1 MKSLFL
7 KFIYLAFKIYCFIF
21 RPVRMGVR
29 VMMIQDDK
37 VWLIRHTYLE
47 GWFMPGGG
55 LNRNESLEQAARR
68 EAKEETGAELGK
80 IILLGV
86 FTNYV
91 QWKTDH
97 TVVFL
102 CKDFKFTGKSDAEI
116 AELKQFSLSE
126 LPKYVYASHRKL
138 LEAYNT
144 NRIKRNFGEW

>member
-1 MKSLFL
+1 MYL
-7 KFIYLAFKIYCFIF
+7 KLLYLGFKIYCFIF

-37 VWLIRHTYLE
+37 VLLIRHTYLN

-68 EAKEETGAELGK
+68 EAKEETGAELGE
-80 IILLGV
+80 ITLLGV
-86 FTNYV
+86 FTNYL

-102 CKDFKFTGKSDAEI
+102 CKEFKITGKSDAEI
-116 AELKQFSLSE
+116 AELKQFSLNE
-126 LPKYVYASHRKL
+126 LPKSVYPSHRKL
-138 LEAYNT
+138 LEEYNT
-144 NRIKRNFGEW
+144 GRIKNNFGEW

>member
-1 MKSLFL
+1 MFL
-7 KFIYLAFKIYCFIF
+7 KLLYLGFKIYCFIF

-37 VWLIRHTYLE
+37 VLLIRHTYLN

-68 EAKEETGAELGK
+68 EAKEETGAELGE
-80 IILLGV
+80 ISLLGV
-86 FTNYV
+86 FSNFI

-102 CKDFKFTGKSDAEI
+102 CKDFKITGKSDAEI
-116 AELKQFSLSE
+116 AEMKLFALSE
-126 LPKYVYASHRKL
+126 LPEYVYSSHRKL
-138 LEAYNT
+138 LQAYKSSE
-144 NRIKRNFGEW
+144 IKSNFGEW

>member
-7 KFIYLAFKIYCFIF
+7 RFIYLGFKIYCFIF

-37 VWLIRHTYLE
+37 VWLIRHTYLN

-55 LNRNESLEQAARR
+55 LKRNESLEQAARR
-68 EAKEETGAELGK
+68 EAKEETGAELGE
-80 IILLGV
+80 ITLLGV
-86 FTNYV
+86 FSNFI

-102 CKDFKFTGKSDAEI
+102 CKDFKIIGKSDAEI
-116 AELKQFSLSE
+116 AELKQFPLSE
-126 LPKYVYASHRKL
+126 LPEFVYPSHRKL
-138 LEAYNT
+138 LEEYKT
-144 NRIKRNFGEW
+144 GKIKNNFGEW